1 MLERQR
7 IILYVSSMSMKWTK
21 KGACTSFDFELE
33 ADLEAAILA
42 VQSDL
47 FGKDRI
53 YLDIKKKIGEK
64 GGQRN
69 IPDGYL
75 IHLSAPRPKLYT
87 VENELWK
94 HEPLRHIAVQI
105 LQFSLS
111 FESSPRR
118 VKKILM
124 DALQQRAGAMQQGA
138 ARHNLRNL
146 DHLVEVQVVEN
157 DFAALVIIDY
167 LDEELKLVL
176 EKKFQFTVEVLELA
190 RYQIGQGE
198 PAYFFEPFLADLT
211 SAVGPTETLDIST
224 IDTVVVPGD
233 TDGVQDCFLGEDR
246 WYQIR
251 LRRSM
256 HPQINYIAAY
266 QTAPVSAITH
276 IAPVQSIEP
285 WKETGKLVVNFSA
298 PARPIGP
305 IPLVKGGRVNAPRD
319 IRYAIRQRLDAAQT
333 LDDLW

>member
-1 MLERQR
+1 M
-7 IILYVSSMSMKWTK
+7 
-21 KGACTSFDFELE
+21 
-33 ADLEAAILA
+33 
-42 VQSDL
+42 
-47 FGKDRI
+47 
-53 YLDIKKKIGEK
+53 
-64 GGQRN
+64 
-69 IPDGYL
+69 
-75 IHLSAPRPKLYT
+75 
-87 VENELWK
+87 
-94 HEPLRHIAVQI
+94 
-105 LQFSLS
+105 
-111 FESSPRR
+111 
-118 VKKILM
+118 
-124 DALQQRAGAMQQGA
+124 
-138 ARHNLRNL
+138 
-146 DHLVEVQVVEN
+146 VEN
-157 DFAALVIIDY
+157 DFATLVIIDH
-167 LDEELKLVL
+167 LDEKLAIVLK
-176 EKKFQFTVEVLELA
+176 ETFQFTVEVLELA

-211 SAVGPTETLDIST
+211 SAVGPTEPLDIST

-256 HPQINYIAAY
+256 HPQIKYIAAY

-285 WKETGKLVVNFSA
+285 WKDTGKFVVNFSA

-305 IPLVKGGRVNAPRD
+305 IPLVKGGRVTALQN